1 VDLLARSVGRT
12 LSVVFPLGTTRGNC
26 GGHGVALGLLGVAGD
41 LAGCDSYPA
50 DGVGVYGE
58 FHLRISRN
66 VTPPFVGDE
75 ADGLV

>member
-1 VDLLARSVGRT
+1 M
-12 LSVVFPLGTTRGNC
+12 
-26 GGHGVALGLLGVAGD
+26 ALGLLGVAGD

-75 ADGLV
+75 TDGLV